1 MAFLHRIVVVVWLA
15 WVGGSGGG
23 GGVWGL
29 GGGGGGGGTPRQD
42 DICGVHN
49 GRRLYLDQGDRG
61 ILTAKNVSTTPH
73 RSQHSQSHEQC
84 SVEIVTCPSCVIS
97 VRFRQL
103 SLAAGCSGGVGGG
116 VTDSPCRCDYV
127 WLSEPPYDDVS
138 GTPFCGTFPPAVS
151 ALQPVYRS
159 QTRTLVF
166 TLLFS
171 QNHRHAFTLEYSAE
185 RNRQI
190 LKGSPGLGTVMN
202 SNITQGGTFSSPFF
216 PVQYSRDYN
225 AEYVVKCEA
234 DSSLTCRIRVVFSD
248 FLLADMSIMEFYDWN
263 GQRLDVSSGIE
274 FRPPVILSSGP
285 SLLIRFYANGGSGIG
300 YKASYSFVTG
310 TYEEKLVK
318 PVTDCGGYVENLGGA
333 ITMMNMV
340 DRAKGEKVRMYDC
353 IWLIKPPGNF
363 YHLKTHLYLKIGTFL
378 DMAGNTELTVRQGET
393 SESPLLETMR
403 YPMAQLTGSRPRP
416 HMREHVVPLNT
427 GFYVSLRGTF
437 GLASRLAII
446 YSAFTYMDCYT
457 GSDFLCQNHRCIP
470 AILSCDGFDHCGDGS
485 DEPESCSRE
494 WDAQPVDRR
503 WYSHTPNYYFP
514 KMERYPDLKTAT
526 LIFIV
531 SSIGLITLIASLVIL
546 LYRMGARSRQ
556 QRELQNRLQTISEL
570 LDGTRIE
577 EEIPVVD
584 EPPDYE
590 APPDYEEIIKSAT
603 GSAQPRRK
611 RRQRRSRSNPG
622 SHSLSRRLGSRSPS
636 RDRAEERDRE
646 SVAVDS
652 LGYQSLSP
660 QLGMGLAVNR
670 SCQVTPVPDSPPPP
684 YSLDYA
690 HISRREQET
699 REIEAWTN
707 LTANIGD
714 LSLVITAPSPQN
726 SDIQENMIT
735 CMNTVTGTEEESQ
748 SLLPPSPDEEPSGIS
763 SPETPENLMQGRNF
777 DGERPHDRYEPVA
790 VNDESSNERQCT
802 SLISNDEGNFLDE
815 EYSSPTFVRR
825 NNRQIRD
832 RHVFSLDVDRL
843 RRRAQASCDCDG
855 ACACMLRSHMSTPCR
870 SPSPSPPSYNL
881 QALDIYFTQLENGG
895 VGHSN
900 RRHGGG
906 SRLRLWRSP
915 ESSCM
920 SLSIGSVDNLPDLV

>member
-1 MAFLHRIVVVVWLA
+1 MAAFLHRIVVVWLTAA
-15 WVGGSGGG
+15 WVVCSSGGG
-23 GGVWGL
+23 RGVLGL
-29 GGGGGGGGTPRQD
+29 GGGGGGPRQD

-61 ILTAKNVSTTPH
+61 ILTAKNVTTTPH

-103 SLAAGCSGGVGGG
+103 SLAAAGCGGGVGG
-116 VTDSPCRCDYV
+116 DSPCRCDYV

-138 GTPFCGTFPPAVS
+138 GTPFCGTFPPSSQPPAT
-151 ALQPVYRS
+151 LQQTAVYRS
-159 QTRTLVF
+159 RTRTLVF

-171 QNHRHAFTLEYSAE
+171 HSHRHAFTLEYSAE
-185 RNRQI
+185 RNRQQ

-225 AEYVVKCEA
+225 AEYVVTCEA
-234 DSSLTCRIRVVFSD
+234 DASLNCRIRVVFSD
-248 FLLADMSIMEFYDWN
+248 FLLADMSIMEYDDWN

-340 DRAKGEKVRMYDC
+340 DRSKGEKVRMYDC

-446 YSAFTYMDCYT
+446 YSAFTYM
-457 GSDFLCQNHRCIP
+457 
-470 AILSCDGFDHCGDGS
+470 
-485 DEPESCSRE
+485 E

-622 SHSLSRRLGSRSPS
+622 SHSLGRRLGSRSPS
-636 RDRAEERDRE
+636 RDRVDDRE
-646 SVAVDS
+646 SLAPDS

-660 QLGMGLAVNR
+660 QLGLGVTR
-670 SCQVTPVPDSPPPP
+670 SCQVAPVPDSPPPP

-707 LTANIGD
+707 MTANIGD

-726 SDIQENMIT
+726 SDIQENLIT

-748 SLLPPSPDEEPSGIS
+748 SLLPQSPDDEVTGSR
-763 SPETPENLMQGRNF
+763 SPESSSNAVQGRSR
-777 DGERPHDRYEPVA
+777 DEERSHDHYEPVA
-790 VNDESSNERQCT
+790 VNDNSSSERQCT

-815 EYSSPTFVRR
+815 EFSSPTFVRR
-825 NNRQIRD
+825 NNRNIRD

-843 RRRAQASCDCDG
+843 RRAAAACDCDG
-855 ACACMLRSHMSTPCR
+855 ACACVLRSCRRGTVAASR
-870 SPSPSPPSYNL
+870 SPSPTPTPPSYNL

-895 VGHSN
+895 LRQSNNENRGH
-900 RRHGGG
+900 G

-915 ESSCM
+915 ESSCL
-920 SLSIGSVDNLPDLV
+920 SLSIGSVDKFARSCLIIFFSIASIDLLYGLVIILSRTWK